1 MMPLEFCLK
10 SVTSRSKYSEQDL
23 HRCFRPAGHS
33 ARCNE
38 YPFLEHLRKIAPR
51 VRSKIIRDS
60 TMTTGASWK
69 SEDAGPNRIQRW
81 TMLRSDKELRDQFG
95 IDMSKL
101 KDQVVAKLREKA
113 ASYDECMAVAKK
125 LTALAYCMPKA
136 PAIPQ
141 ETRQYLET
149 LFGPLKLDSTA
160 CLVCREPLSFSL
172 FENARRGKAE
182 IETAHANPRSHSP
195 ENIGFAHRSCNIAQ
209 GPRTLD
215 EFYDWMQEVLH
226 RVRSKT

>member
-1 MMPLEFCLK
+1 MSLAFCLK
-10 SVTSRSKYSEQDL
+10 PVSSRSKYSDPDL
-23 HRCFRPAGHS
+23 HRCFLPLGHS
-33 ARCNE
+33 GSCDE
-38 YPFLEHLRKIAPR
+38 YPYLRHLREFAPR

-81 TMLRSDKELRDQFG
+81 AMLLSDRALQEKFG

-101 KDQVVAKLREKA
+101 KPQVIAKLREKA
-113 ASYDECMAVAKK
+113 ATYEGCMAVAKK
-125 LTALAYCMPKA
+125 LTALAYCMPGA

-141 ETRQYLET
+141 QTREYLEA
-149 LFGPLKLDSTA
+149 LIGPLILDSTA

-172 FENARRGKAE
+172 FRDARRGRAE
-182 IETAHANPRSHSP
+182 IETAHANPRLHSP
-195 ENIGFAHRSCNIAQ
+195 ENVGFAHRSCNIAQ

-215 EFYDWMQEVLH
+215 EFYDWMQDVLI
-226 RVRSKT
+226 RVRPNI